1 MDQVWAFVQGI
12 AWLPAAIFIT
22 LLLLAL
28 LFFVKKRYMIAEANQ
43 ALVITGGKKE
53 PRILVGGSAFVPPT
67 RKGSFFDLGLM
78 TVTSTNEETQTTSM
92 IKVVVEWTAQLRADT
107 SRDENGQLN
116 ESLRNAILGFSNFR
130 GDVAASLQQT
140 LEGEV
145 RAVVATMTPEGL
157 VRNKADFAQQVDSGV
172 RDSMAELGFKLVSL
186 NIGKIDDLNDYYK
199 NLAAKDREEK
209 RQEAANVSADA
220 DQGIAIR
227 RAEADES
234 SKAAE
239 QKRDLAIAEQQ
250 RELQIRQAAIQAET
264 DTAKADAQ
272 IAGQLQRE
280 IRNQDLATREGE
292 VAVVREQQRQKAA
305 EARRA
310 VELTDAETQKQTKAV
325 EAEAAKQ
332 QAEIQAEA
340 EARQSEIAA
349 EAQANVARRK
359 ATGEAE
365 AAVAKAQGEAD
376 AINKTTEAKANQVRK
391 TGLAEAEVA
400 RAQGEA
406 EAAAIRAKGEAE
418 AEVQRKMAEALAAN
432 EGANLKVSIAE
443 IESRTRIQV
452 ATALGTA
459 MHEVGTNATII
470 DMGGNGSGQGGLLGN
485 LLGGI
490 PELAKVLDIKSQA
503 LNGEGFNDTLSG
515 IVNAVTGKTN
525 AKASQ
530 IGLPAIEADSVEEA
544 PSNSLE
550 STAATKAIGDLSL
563 SDVPIE
569 DFARRLN
576 VDPGKA
582 AMIADLVKNTLA
594 TGLPAED
601 TEQ

>member
-1 MDQVWAFVQGI
+1 MDQFWAFIQGI
-12 AWLPAAIFIT
+12 AWLPAATFIT
-22 LLLLAL
+22 LLLLTL
-28 LFFVKKRYMIAEANQ
+28 LFFVRKRYMIAEANQ

-550 STAATKAIGDLSL
+550 STAATKAIGNLSL